1 MADTFIDEMEE
12 LLTTMRKELL
22 EKMSDD
28 NSDFKSMV
36 NAMGGK
42 DSVDI
47 AADDIAFKKMEAINK
62 HEANRLRSIDN
73 ALSRIHNGKY
83 GLCLKCQKKIPEE
96 RLRAIPYS
104 VLASIAS
111 SPRKTR
117 STMISGITTTKA
129 VAKAGI
135 ATASGSPVMGRIGS
149 EQVRECHCFEPV
161 FTAVK

>member
-22 EKMSDD
+22 EKMSED

-96 RLRAIPYS
+96 RLRAIPYA
-104 VLASIAS
+104 VLCVDCKLAEE
-111 SPRKTR
+111 KTR
-117 STMISGITTTKA
+117 STMISKRTEQQRLPTQ
-129 VAKAGI
+129 VALSHVYRYGFLRSLP
-135 ATASGSPVMGRIGS
+135 TVVIG
-149 EQVRECHCFEPV
+149 PW
-161 FTAVK
+161 

>member
-22 EKMSDD
+22 EKMSED

-36 NAMGGK
+36 NEMGGK

-47 AADDIAFKKMEAINK
+47 AADEIAFNKMEAINK

-83 GLCLKCQKKIPEE
+83 GMCLKCQKKIPEE
-96 RLRAIPYS
+96 RLRAIPYA
-104 VLASIAS
+104 VLCVDCKLAEEK
-111 SPRKTR
+111 P
-117 STMISGITTTKA
+117 
-129 VAKAGI
+129 
-135 ATASGSPVMGRIGS
+135 GR
-149 EQVRECHCFEPV
+149 R
-161 FTAVK
+161 